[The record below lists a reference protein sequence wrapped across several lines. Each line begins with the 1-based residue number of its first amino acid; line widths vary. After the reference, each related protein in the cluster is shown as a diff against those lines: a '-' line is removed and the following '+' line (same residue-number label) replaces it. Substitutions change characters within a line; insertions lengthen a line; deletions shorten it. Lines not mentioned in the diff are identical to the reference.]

1 MQSFSDP
8 PVRLRFGVFEA
19 DLRLG
24 QLTRSGKRVR
34 LQEQPFRVL
43 ALLLERPG
51 ELVTRAELH
60 NRLWPQTIVDFDH
73 GLNKAVSK
81 IRDALG
87 DSAENPRFVETIPGR
102 GYRFLADVSPIAAPR
117 GPAPAPTPPSRRAR
131 SRNHR
136 RLRHLRS
143 DRVRVWWVS
152 SGVALLL
159 IVAIA
164 VILTRSASPPRL
176 HSLVVLPFQNLS
188 NDASQEF
195 FADGMTDELITHLG
209 QISALRVIS
218 RTSAM
223 SYKATTKSL
232 TDIARELN
240 VEAVVEGSV
249 LRAGDRVRIT
259 AQLIRVPADEHIW
272 AHSYEGDI
280 RDTLSLQRDVAGAIV
295 QQVGATLTQPEMRA
309 LGASRPVV
317 PEAYEAYLKGRYF
330 WNKRTRDGLNK
341 SIEQFDH
348 AIEMDPTYSPAYSG
362 LADAYALSGDWEYG
376 ILSPQD
382 AAAKSQAAASKAVS
396 LDDSSAQAHTSL
408 ALSLDLYGW
417 DWDAAEKEYER
428 ALQLNPGYATAHQW
442 HAWHLLVTGRTNEGL
457 LELRT
462 AYSLDPLSLII
473 SADLA
478 DALCIAHRLDES
490 VKQSQR
496 TLEFDP
502 NFALGHYQLGQ
513 AYEQQALHERAIEEF
528 HEAIAIGGHADS
540 FDANLAYSLA
550 SSGRRQEANIILANM
565 LARNEQNPSA
575 QSNIAL
581 IYVGLGDADQAMA
594 WLGKAYESRFNP
606 SILLRPTFDSLRSD
620 ARFQTLRGRM
630 GLPEK

>member
-1 MQSFSDP
+1 MQSLSGP
-8 PVRLRFGVFEA
+8 PARLRFGVFEA

-24 QLTRSGKRVR
+24 ELTKAGKRVR

-43 ALLLERPG
+43 AMLLERPG

-60 NRLWPQTIVDFDH
+60 NKLWPQTIVDFDH

-87 DSAENPRFVETIPGR
+87 DSAENPRFVETIPAR
-102 GYRFLADVSPIAAPR
+102 GYRFVADVTAVPVAVAPVDDGPDQARPRRLWWAPSAVALILIAVAVVLWVR
-117 GPAPAPTPPSRRAR
+117 HEPPSRF
-131 SRNHR
+131 
-136 RLRHLRS
+136 
-143 DRVRVWWVS
+143 
-152 SGVALLL
+152 
-159 IVAIA
+159 
-164 VILTRSASPPRL
+164 

-188 NDASQEF
+188 NDATQEF

-209 QISALRVIS
+209 QVGALRVIS

-223 SYKATTKSL
+223 SYKATPKSL

-249 LRAGDRVRIT
+249 LRVGDRVRIT

-280 RDTLSLQRDVAGAIV
+280 RDTLSLQRDVASAIV
-295 QQVGATLTQPEMRA
+295 QQVGASLTQPEQKA
-309 LGASRPVV
+309 LKASRPVV
-317 PEAYEAYLKGRYF
+317 AEAYEAYLKGRYF

-341 SIEQFDH
+341 SIEQFDR
-348 AIEMDPTYSPAYSG
+348 AIEMDPTYAPAHSG

-376 ILSPQD
+376 IVSPQD
-382 AAAKSQAAASKAVS
+382 ASAKSHAAAAKAVS
-396 LDDSSAQAHTSL
+396 LDDNSAQAHTSL

-417 DWDAAEKEYER
+417 EWEAAEKEFKR

-442 HAWHLLVTGRTNEGL
+442 YAWHLLVTGRTNEGL
-457 LELRT
+457 YELRT
-462 AYSLDPLSLII
+462 AYSQDPLSLII

-478 DALCIAHRLDES
+478 DALCIAQQLDES
-490 VKQSQR
+490 VRQSQR
-496 TLEFDP
+496 TLDFDR

-513 AYEQQALHERAIEEF
+513 ALEQKQLHQQAIVEFELAISL
-528 HEAIAIGGHADS
+528 GGHTDA

-550 SSGRRQEANIILANM
+550 AGGSPQEADTILSDM
-565 LARNEQNPSA
+565 LARNEHNASA
-575 QSNIAL
+575 ESNIAL
-581 IYVGLGDADQAMA
+581 IYVGLGDPDQAMA
-594 WLGKAYESRFNP
+594 WLEKAYESRFNP
-606 SILLRPTFDSLRSD
+606 SILLRPTFDPLRAD
-620 ARFQTLRGRM
+620 PRFQDLRRRL
-630 GLPEK
+630 GLPAQ